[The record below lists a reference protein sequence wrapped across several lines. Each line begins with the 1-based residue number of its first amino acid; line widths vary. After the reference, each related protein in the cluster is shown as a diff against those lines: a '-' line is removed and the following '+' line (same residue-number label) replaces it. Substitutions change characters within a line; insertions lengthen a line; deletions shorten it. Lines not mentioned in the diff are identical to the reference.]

1 MTNMAMNAAAVYGMC
16 CGIFLSFCM
25 KDPFAGRATCSDSS
39 GLTFIYLSLFYYS
52 LYTYLY
58 NPDRKPSIVS
68 ANFDCRLSVRSRTSL
83 FAGEK
88 SSSPSPLASV
98 FFAASLFLDW
108 PPILG
113 QKNKQPS
120 GTGLYQRENKKS
132 NLKLKYYDIQRIYE
146 RERLHGT
153 DNLLGRFHNSRPVWA
168 FGYPG
173 HIQPCFQGV
182 E

>member
-39 GLTFIYLSLFYYS
+39 GLTFYIYLFSLFYY
-52 LYTYLY
+52 
-58 NPDRKPSIVS
+58 
-68 ANFDCRLSVRSRTSL
+68 FL
-83 FAGEK
+83 FASIIRTVSRLLFLQISIAACQSAQGPPCLLGEK

-108 PPILG
+108 SPIIG

-120 GTGLYQRENKKS
+120 GTGLYQREKN
-132 NLKLKYYDIQRIYE
+132 Q
-146 RERLHGT
+146 T
-153 DNLLGRFHNSRPVWA
+153 
-168 FGYPG
+168 
-173 HIQPCFQGV
+173 
-182 E
+182 

>member
-1 MTNMAMNAAAVYGMC
+1 MKTCNGCHNRLWDVLRH
-16 CGIFLSFCM
+16 LSFILHER
-25 KDPFAGRATCSDSS
+25 PFCGP
-39 GLTFIYLSLFYYS
+39 GNLFYFVRTNL
-52 LYTYLY
+52 LYIPLFPFLLFSVRLY

-108 PPILG
+108 SPILG

-120 GTGLYQRENKKS
+120 GTGLYQRGKI
-132 NLKLKYYDIQRIYE
+132 KLKIE
-146 RERLHGT
+146 AL
-153 DNLLGRFHNSRPVWA
+153 
-168 FGYPG
+168 
-173 HIQPCFQGV
+173 
-182 E
+182 

>member
-88 SSSPSPLASV
+88 SSSPSPLA
-98 FFAASLFLDW
+98 
-108 PPILG
+108 
-113 QKNKQPS
+113 
-120 GTGLYQRENKKS
+120 
-132 NLKLKYYDIQRIYE
+132 
-146 RERLHGT
+146 
-153 DNLLGRFHNSRPVWA
+153 
-168 FGYPG
+168 
-173 HIQPCFQGV
+173 
-182 E
+182 

>member
-108 PPILG
+108 SPILG

-120 GTGLYQRENKKS
+120 GTGLYQREEK
-132 NLKLKYYDIQRIYE
+132 
-146 RERLHGT
+146 ERLAKERQIQT
-153 DNLLGRFHNSRPVWA
+153 AILNIKKQ
-168 FGYPG
+168 FGKNAILKGLNYEEGATAKERNEQIGG
-173 HIQPCFQGV
+173 HKA
-182 E
+182 

>member
-108 PPILG
+108 SPILG
-113 QKNKQPS
+113 QKINSLPVQDCIR
-120 GTGLYQRENKKS
+120 GKKI
-132 NLKLKYYDIQRIYE
+132 KLKIE
-146 RERLHGT
+146 AL
-153 DNLLGRFHNSRPVWA
+153 
-168 FGYPG
+168 
-173 HIQPCFQGV
+173 
-182 E
+182 

>member
-98 FFAASLFLDW
+98 FSQHPCSWTGRQSSGRKINSLPVQDC
-108 PPILG
+108 IRG
-113 QKNKQPS
+113 
-120 GTGLYQRENKKS
+120 KKI
-132 NLKLKYYDIQRIYE
+132 KLKIE
-146 RERLHGT
+146 AL
-153 DNLLGRFHNSRPVWA
+153 
-168 FGYPG
+168 
-173 HIQPCFQGV
+173 
-182 E
+182 

>member
-68 ANFDCRLSVRSRTSL
+68 ANFDCRLSVRSKDLLVCWRKIFLTVS
-83 FAGEK
+83 AGERI
-88 SSSPSPLASV
+88 
-98 FFAASLFLDW
+98 FAASLFLDW
-108 PPILG
+108 SPILG

-120 GTGLYQRENKKS
+120 GTGLYQREKI
-132 NLKLKYYDIQRIYE
+132 KLKIE
-146 RERLHGT
+146 AL
-153 DNLLGRFHNSRPVWA
+153 
-168 FGYPG
+168 
-173 HIQPCFQGV
+173 
-182 E
+182 

>member
-98 FFAASLFLDW
+98 FLQHPCSWTGRQSSGRKINSLPVQDC
-108 PPILG
+108 IRG
-113 QKNKQPS
+113 KIKNQ
-120 GTGLYQRENKKS
+120 T
-132 NLKLKYYDIQRIYE
+132 
-146 RERLHGT
+146 
-153 DNLLGRFHNSRPVWA
+153 
-168 FGYPG
+168 
-173 HIQPCFQGV
+173 
-182 E
+182 

>member
-88 SSSPSPLASV
+88 SSSPSPRASV

-108 PPILG
+108 SPILG

-120 GTGLYQRENKKS
+120 GTGLYQREKN
-132 NLKLKYYDIQRIYE
+132 Q
-146 RERLHGT
+146 T
-153 DNLLGRFHNSRPVWA
+153 
-168 FGYPG
+168 
-173 HIQPCFQGV
+173 
-182 E
+182 

>member
-88 SSSPSPLASV
+88 SSHRLRWRAYFSQHPCSWTGRQSSGRKIN
-98 FFAASLFLDW
+98 SLPVQDC
-108 PPILG
+108 IRG
-113 QKNKQPS
+113 KNQ
-120 GTGLYQRENKKS
+120 T
-132 NLKLKYYDIQRIYE
+132 
-146 RERLHGT
+146 
-153 DNLLGRFHNSRPVWA
+153 
-168 FGYPG
+168 
-173 HIQPCFQGV
+173 
-182 E
+182 

>member
-68 ANFDCRLSVRSRTSL
+68 ANFDCRLSV
-83 FAGEK
+83 
-88 SSSPSPLASV
+88 

-108 PPILG
+108 SPILG

-120 GTGLYQRENKKS
+120 GTGLYQREKN
-132 NLKLKYYDIQRIYE
+132 Q
-146 RERLHGT
+146 T
-153 DNLLGRFHNSRPVWA
+153 
-168 FGYPG
+168 
-173 HIQPCFQGV
+173 
-182 E
+182 

>member
-83 FAGEK
+83 LAKNLPHRLRWRAYFSQHPCSWTGRQ
-88 SSSPSPLASV
+88 SSGRKIN
-98 FFAASLFLDW
+98 SLPVQDC
-108 PPILG
+108 IRG
-113 QKNKQPS
+113 
-120 GTGLYQRENKKS
+120 KKI
-132 NLKLKYYDIQRIYE
+132 KLKIE
-146 RERLHGT
+146 AL
-153 DNLLGRFHNSRPVWA
+153 
-168 FGYPG
+168 
-173 HIQPCFQGV
+173 
-182 E
+182 

>member
-83 FAGEK
+83 FAGENLPHRLRWRAYFSQHPCSWTGRQ
-88 SSSPSPLASV
+88 SSGRKIN
-98 FFAASLFLDW
+98 SLPVQDC
-108 PPILG
+108 IRG
-113 QKNKQPS
+113 KIKI
-120 GTGLYQRENKKS
+120 
-132 NLKLKYYDIQRIYE
+132 KLKIE
-146 RERLHGT
+146 VL
-153 DNLLGRFHNSRPVWA
+153 
-168 FGYPG
+168 
-173 HIQPCFQGV
+173 
-182 E
+182 

>member
-1 MTNMAMNAAAVYGMC
+1 MKNMAMNAAAVYGMC

-88 SSSPSPLASV
+88 I
-98 FFAASLFLDW
+98 FLTVSAGERIFRS
-108 PPILG
+108 ILVL
-113 QKNKQPS
+113 
-120 GTGLYQRENKKS
+120 GLVANPRAEK
-132 NLKLKYYDIQRIYE
+132 
-146 RERLHGT
+146 
-153 DNLLGRFHNSRPVWA
+153 
-168 FGYPG
+168 
-173 HIQPCFQGV
+173 
-182 E
+182 